1 MLLAGEERMGTL
13 MRALVTGGAGF
24 VGRRMCNALLARGD
38 EVVCVDP
45 IAPRTGGLDPQNWPM
60 FDPRDYEKFTFVRKD
75 CRSYFAR
82 SHESFDVVFHLAAMV
97 GGRLM
102 IDYEPLA
109 VAEDLAVDAMYWRWA
124 ETAKP
129 GKTVYFS
136 SSAAYPIHLQRP
148 DGYRLLKEDDIDFA
162 ETLGMPDMTY
172 GWAKLT
178 GEYLGKLAHERYG
191 MKSVVYRPFSGFGED
206 QDLTYPFPAITKRIF
221 ELTGPEMFVWGSGR
235 QMRDFVHIDDCIR
248 CVLETMDQVDDGS
261 AINISSGRL
270 TSFIELAQL
279 ILQSV
284 GKTASITTQ
293 SDKPEGVFARGGDTA
308 LQEKLGFQPRIGL
321 TEGIDRMV
329 RHLDRMNLAQ
339 VG

>member
-1 MLLAGEERMGTL
+1 
-13 MRALVTGGAGF
+13 
-24 VGRRMCNALLARGD
+24 
-38 EVVCVDP
+38 
-45 IAPRTGGLDPQNWPM
+45 
-60 FDPRDYEKFTFVRKD
+60 
-75 CRSYFAR
+75 
-82 SHESFDVVFHLAAMV
+82 
-97 GGRLM
+97 
-102 IDYEPLA
+102 
-109 VAEDLAVDAMYWRWA
+109 
-124 ETAKP
+124 
-129 GKTVYFS
+129 
-136 SSAAYPIHLQRP
+136 
-148 DGYRLLKEDDIDFA
+148 
-162 ETLGMPDMTY
+162 
-172 GWAKLT
+172 
-178 GEYLGKLAHERYG
+178 
-191 MKSVVYRPFSGFGED
+191 
-206 QDLTYPFPAITKRIF
+206 
-221 ELTGPEMFVWGSGR
+221 MFVWGSGR

-329 RHLDRMNLAQ
+329 RHLDRMNLAK